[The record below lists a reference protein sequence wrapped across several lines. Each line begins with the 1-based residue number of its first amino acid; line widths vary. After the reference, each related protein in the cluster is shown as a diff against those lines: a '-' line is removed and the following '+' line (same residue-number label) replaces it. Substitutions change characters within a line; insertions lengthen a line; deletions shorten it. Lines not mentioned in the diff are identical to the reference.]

1 MHETVVTVILLVSV
15 MLVIEGISIITRLF
29 INSGEE
35 SVLLNPVVIITPDD
49 DAQTKLESLQK
60 QLSWNNDGHIG
71 TVVLVCDE
79 ENEELYECCSTFCG
93 RNSGFELCEGSEL
106 KNVLL
111 QLQKNRGK

>member
-15 MLVIEGISIITRLF
+15 MLVIEGISIITRIF

-71 TVVLVCDE
+71 TVLLVCDE
-79 ENEELYECCSTFCG
+79 ENEDLYECCSTLCG
-93 RNSGFELCEGSEL
+93 RNTGF
-106 KNVLL
+106 
-111 QLQKNRGK
+111 

>member
-49 DAQTKLESLQK
+49 DRPNLKVCRSSLA
-60 QLSWNNDGHIG
+60 GIM
-71 TVVLVCDE
+71 TVI
-79 ENEELYECCSTFCG
+79 
-93 RNSGFELCEGSEL
+93 SE
-106 KNVLL
+106 
-111 QLQKNRGK
+111 R